1 MKQFERY
8 GSLAARVA
16 LAAIFLVSGFSKL
29 AGPAG
34 TAAYIASKGLPLP
47 MLAAIGAGIL
57 ELAGGSMLIAGLRTR
72 WAAIA
77 LAIYLVPVTVL
88 MHNPAGLAG
97 MEAQLQVIEVF
108 KNLAIIGGLLSVASW
123 GAGALS
129 MDARSTTQITGG
141 RHHVGTSA

>member
-1 MKQFERY
+1 MRTSERY
-8 GSLAARVA
+8 GTLAARVA
-16 LAAIFLVSGFSKL
+16 LAAIFLVSGFGKL

-47 MLAAIGAGIL
+47 MLAAIGAGVL
-57 ELAGGSMLIAGLRTR
+57 ELAGGLMLLVGLRTR

-77 LAIYLVPVTVL
+77 LAVFLVPVTAL
-88 MHNPAGLAG
+88 FHNPAGLAG
-97 MEAQLQVIEVF
+97 MEAQLQVIQVL

-129 MDARSTTQITGG
+129 LDARATIHITGG